1 MLFSSCTDAICV
13 CVTVSEKREVGG
25 WREREKEEPDEIVD
39 REDCLTKINISSTIK
54 MYMWELRG
62 LSIESPLSIA

>member
-1 MLFSSCTDAICV
+1 MSFSSCTDAICV
-13 CVTVSEKREVGG
+13 CVTVSEKREGGG

-39 REDCLTKINISSTIK
+39 REDLTEINISSTIK

-62 LSIESPLSIA
+62 LIIESPLSVA